1 MYVNMTRNIVRNIVE
16 YVMIYSYNTVQNDH
30 GGQIKMAVCTY
41 IIYVN
46 LRNCTPNDVHN
57 IDTEKNA
64 RYSLVNDSSN

>member
-1 MYVNMTRNIVRNIVE
+1 
-16 YVMIYSYNTVQNDH
+16 MIYSYNTVQNDH
-30 GGQIKMAVCTY
+30 GGQIKMAVCIY